1 MQTESHGNTAAAIER
16 EIRLIREQEEALQ
29 EALETSFEM
38 KKEIKE
44 LEEDINKTGKQLC
57 AVAENAGNIGLRT
70 QEVFRTLQQELRVNS
85 NKKLVVGDFTY
96 KSKDRVYK
104 LSWEDSWYSIQ
115 QVLRRAEARLDCRI
129 DVESSWYQ
137 RKLPGVQGTSQY
149 LLLDFNRAS
158 DAETVNYL
166 LSSQKYY
173 FPIYDKNRRSTHK
186 RLVVLKFVDVL
197 EEDRRIPL
205 LAAQTAFELYYSAAM
220 FAEKYEVDFIRKCI
234 WSRRR
239 GNAEFK
245 IAYSLS
251 GYIPLARCYVGDEF
265 INPIWI
271 HWEEAMKRHYGANK
285 LEQALK
291 IQQKS
296 ADDENPRKKKRTELL
311 LSMPLQ
317 TQPLCECPVVK
328 YGNILDQTTGK
339 PMSSLYIS
347 DFPYAIHFLNKKD
360 FYGTR

>member
-1 MQTESHGNTAAAIER
+1 MQTESHGNTEAEIEE
-16 EIRLIREQEEALQ
+16 EIIRIREQGEAIQKAIDTNL
-29 EALETSFEM
+29 SM
-38 KKEIKE
+38 KKEIQE
-44 LEEDINKTGKQLC
+44 LADDFNKSGRQLC
-57 AVAENAGNIGLRT
+57 AVAENAGNLSLRT
-70 QEVFRTLQQELRVNS
+70 QEVFRTLQQELRINS

-96 KSKDRVYK
+96 KYKDRVRK
-104 LSWEDSWYSIQ
+104 LNWEDSWYSLRR
-115 QVLRRAEARLDCRI
+115 VLRLAEKRLDCRI
-129 DVESSWYQ
+129 DAESSWYQ
-137 RKLPGVQGTSQY
+137 RKLPGVHSTSQY
-149 LLLDFNRAS
+149 LLLEFNRVS
-158 DAETVNYL
+158 EAETVKYL
-166 LSSQKYY
+166 LSSQNHY
-173 FPIYDKNRRSTHK
+173 FPIFDKNKQSTHK
-186 RLVVLKFVDVL
+186 RLVVLNYVDIL
-197 EEDRRIPL
+197 EEEKRIPL

-285 LEQALK
+285 LEQAMQ

-296 ADDENPRKKKRTELL
+296 ADDENARKKKRTELL